1 MKVTLNV
8 LSGYL
13 KEGSLLLVAKKWL
26 FGQCNK
32 LIKTLIA
39 FSSIGLWVSLA
50 ILGSKF
56 SSLYCRFAKG

>member
-26 FGQCNK
+26 FGQCNSCFLAYQK
-32 LIKTLIA
+32 KH
-39 FSSIGLWVSLA
+39 FSSQG
-50 ILGSKF
+50 
-56 SSLYCRFAKG
+56 